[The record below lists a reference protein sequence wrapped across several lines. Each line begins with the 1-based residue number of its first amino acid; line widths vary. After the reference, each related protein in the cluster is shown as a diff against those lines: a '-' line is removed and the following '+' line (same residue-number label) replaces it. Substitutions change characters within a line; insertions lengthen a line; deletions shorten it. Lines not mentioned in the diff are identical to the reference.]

1 MTDASFPRLSPATIA
16 DSPAPDND
24 DSHIVGILLAA
35 GTSSRF
41 GERNKLLADLDGE
54 PVVRAAARTLL
65 DAPVS
70 EVIAVVGYE
79 DQSVRETL
87 ADLELRVVFNSDYE
101 VGLSTSV
108 AQGVSAADAVNAEA
122 VVFLPGDMPWVDP
135 ATVVLLI
142 DAYRAGWATALAAAY
157 DGRRGH
163 PVLFDRKYFDAL
175 QDVDGDVGGRTV
187 LLESDESALVETG
200 DPGVIK
206 DIDTTDDLRRHR

>member
-1 MTDASFPRLSPATIA
+1 MTDASFPRLFPATIA
-16 DSPAPDND
+16 DSTAPDD
-24 DSHIVGILLAA
+24 DKPHIVGILLAA

-41 GERNKLLADLDGE
+41 GDRNKLLAELDGE
-54 PVVRAAARTLL
+54 SVVRAAARTLL

-70 EVIAVVGYE
+70 EMIAVVGYE
-79 DQSVRETL
+79 DESVREAI
-87 ADLELRVVFNSDYE
+87 ADLDPRFAYNSDYE
-101 VGLSTSV
+101 AGLSTSV
-108 AQGVSAADAVNAEA
+108 AEGVAVADAVDAEA

-142 DAYRAGWATALAAAY
+142 DAYRAGLATALAAAY

-175 QDVDGDVGGRTV
+175 QDVDGDVGGRIV
-187 LLESDESALVETG
+187 LLESDERALVETG

-206 DIDTTDDLRRHR
+206 DIDTADDLRRHR